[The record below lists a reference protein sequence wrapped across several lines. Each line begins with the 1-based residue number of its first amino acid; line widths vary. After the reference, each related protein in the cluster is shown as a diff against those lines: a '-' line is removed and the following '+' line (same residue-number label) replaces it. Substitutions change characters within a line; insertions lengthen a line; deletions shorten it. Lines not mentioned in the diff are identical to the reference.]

1 MAAQVSLPCCSC
13 PPHLDDWSVWQAGV
27 RSQIGSEE
35 WEVMVLTHQKSQ
47 SSVKVQGSPVPRDSP
62 ASELGRGE
70 TRLST
75 GAPSLRLTP
84 IRRRLLLA
92 DLSSCP
98 LVPLGPHLYPP
109 SSTLTQGLRYF
120 CRVVISM
127 SFLALGDPWK
137 RDPPSRYKKGSPEH
151 TVVSRKVDA
160 RGLTSSVP
168 CPRGPAPAASVAPAS
183 MQAL

>member
-1 MAAQVSLPCCSC
+1 MLRIRPVSPAPSLLAEMAAQVSLPCCSC

-47 SSVKVQGSPVPRDSP
+47 SLVKVQGSPVPRDSP
-62 ASELGRGE
+62 ASEPKRVE

-109 SSTLTQGLRYF
+109 SSTLTQGLRHF
-120 CRVVISM
+120 CRVVVSM
-127 SFLALGDPWK
+127 SFLALGDP
-137 RDPPSRYKKGSPEH
+137 
-151 TVVSRKVDA
+151 
-160 RGLTSSVP
+160 
-168 CPRGPAPAASVAPAS
+168 
-183 MQAL
+183 